1 MGERHTVLSR
11 FFVIMFQ
18 TKAEYAAA
26 APQAIHLARANARS
40 EHLCWP
46 LVVAFIA
53 KNIRF

>member
-1 MGERHTVLSR
+1 MGEHHTVLSR